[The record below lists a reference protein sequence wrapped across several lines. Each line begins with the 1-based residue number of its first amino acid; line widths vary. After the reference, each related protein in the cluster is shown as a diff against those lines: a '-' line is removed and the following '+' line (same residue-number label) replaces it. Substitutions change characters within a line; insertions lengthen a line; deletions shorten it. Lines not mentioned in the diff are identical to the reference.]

1 MIVIDFENRYLHG
14 YLMDLDDFWFFGKP
28 LIWIFTIFWIR
39 TRTVPRKF
47 FKMSLT
53 PAKIENIVKIE
64 NIFLDRSI
72 FFLKKK
78 LFFENFFYF
87 LKVNR
92 LNFNQLVVRNSRAQY
107 HHFDTWKTEKISP
120 KLQFGIR
127 DSRLKSFLRN
137 FRGTVLI
144 QIQ

>member
-1 MIVIDFENRYLHG
+1 MILWKALDLNFHNLLNSDEDGSAKVLQNVLDSSEDRKYRENRKY
-14 YLMDLDDFWFFGKP
+14 FF
-28 LIWIFTIFWIR
+28 
-39 TRTVPRKF
+39 
-47 FKMSLT
+47 
-53 PAKIENIVKIE
+53 
-64 NIFLDRSI
+64 RSVD